1 MALSAGQRQRVGLA
15 RAIFGDPFL
24 VVLDEPNANLDA
36 EGEAALTRAIQILRH
51 NNSIVIVISHRPSAL
66 AALNMA
72 MILYE
77 GKAIAFGPSEEIF
90 ARVRTANGQT
100 ATAKQPAAVA
110 PNAKVVRRAPVA
122 EGIPS

>member
-1 MALSAGQRQRVGLA
+1 M
-15 RAIFGDPFL
+15 
-24 VVLDEPNANLDA
+24 LDEPNANLDA

-51 NNSIVIVISHRPSAL
+51 NKCIVIVISHRPSAL

-90 ARVRTANGQT
+90 ARVRTAQGLPPPAQ
-100 ATAKQPAAVA
+100 ARQPVVA
-110 PNAKVVRRAPVA
+110 PNAKTVRRAPLA
-122 EGIPS
+122 ESVPS